1 MQKLLELL
9 KDGNSRTVEMLS
21 RDLNTTVE
29 DVRCQ
34 MEYLEKIG
42 AIRKI
47 PFMTGDHPAGS
58 CSGCK
63 GCDGGNTAVCK
74 GCIPKGEIYNM
85 GNMWEVV

>member
-29 DVRCQ
+29 DVRRR

-47 PFMTGDHPAGS
+47 PFMTGNDTNGS
-58 CSGCK
+58 CSCCK
-63 GCDGGNTAVCK
+63 GCDGGNNTVCK
-74 GCIPKGEIYNM
+74 GCMPKGVVYNM
-85 GNMWEVV
+85 GNLWEVV